1 MEMLLKS
8 EQALDILTTISLAQF
23 LVIAIILVAAVIFIF
38 KFRKNIKKAFEDYRQ
53 NENNKE
59 ALMQQII
66 NNEHAIS
73 DLKETHEHDKEV
85 LYENQQKYRQQSLDK
100 QAAIDC
106 QFADLMGKIDE
117 LKEMIE
123 RQHHE
128 TQKIKRNELREKLLS
143 SYRYYTSLEK
153 NPSQSW
159 NEMEAE
165 AFWHSY
171 SDYEELKG
179 NGYMHTVVKPAME
192 KLIVTKI

>member
-1 MEMLLKS
+1 M
-8 EQALDILTTISLAQF
+8 SLWNNTYKF
-23 LVIAIILVAAVIFIF
+23 GYNVINMDATNSLNESDLIIKEA
-38 KFRKNIKKAFEDYRQ
+38 KK
-53 NENNKE
+53 NKE
-59 ALMQQII
+59 QREIL
-66 NNEHAIS
+66 E
-73 DLKETHEHDKEV
+73 
-85 LYENQQKYRQQSLDK
+85 
-100 QAAIDC
+100 
-106 QFADLMGKIDE
+106 KIDE